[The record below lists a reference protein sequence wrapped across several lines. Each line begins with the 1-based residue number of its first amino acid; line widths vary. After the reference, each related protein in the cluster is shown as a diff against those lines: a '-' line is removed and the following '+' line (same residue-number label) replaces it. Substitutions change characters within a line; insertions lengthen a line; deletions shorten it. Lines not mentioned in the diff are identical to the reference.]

1 METEKS
7 TPLKSWSRKHPNSK
21 ERAHLKTAEIIHARG
36 HVNVTSLNR
45 TTFEITKEAH
55 LTKRGDCIVA
65 VDSDKGASGLSSDFR
80 KAMQNKE
87 ARIRIQIEV
96 DGEAEVV
103 NACGSPLLSF
113 THPTDLVVRKS
124 DYTCGRT
131 LAIRADKAAK
141 DFPRS
146 LIEKLQ
152 NPHQKVKITLTVK
165 KAT

>member
-1 METEKS
+1 METV
-7 TPLKSWSRKHPNSK
+7 
-21 ERAHLKTAEIIHARG
+21 EIIHARG
-36 HVNVTSLNR
+36 HQNVTSLNT
-45 TTFEITKEAH
+45 TTFEITKETH
-55 LTKRGDCIVA
+55 LTKQGDCIVA
-65 VDSDKGASGLSSDFR
+65 INSNKGASDLRPEFR
-80 KAMQNKE
+80 KAMQSE
-87 ARIRIQIEV
+87 ETRIRVRIEA

-103 NACGSPLLSF
+103 NAWGSPLLSF

-124 DYTCGRT
+124 DYICGRT

-141 DFPRS
+141 DFPIS